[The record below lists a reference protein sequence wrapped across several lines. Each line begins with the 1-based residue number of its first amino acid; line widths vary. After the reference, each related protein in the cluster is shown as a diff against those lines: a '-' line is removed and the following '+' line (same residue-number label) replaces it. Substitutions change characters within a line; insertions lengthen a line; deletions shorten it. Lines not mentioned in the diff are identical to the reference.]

1 MSKFEFS
8 KYNKIWDSNEG
19 RQIVEQIL
27 LNPDLIRANHTFW
40 QTKFRIDP
48 QITPTNQE
56 GEAVFISKMRELES
70 GFLMDMRAPLG
81 DSVPEDKKGIKY
93 YSGVIPEF
101 ISKGTVEKA
110 TERDYKNRL
119 FEQFGDA
126 TLLAQYAIDVLQP
139 KIDSANQ
146 TLSYMSAQL
155 LSTGKINYN
164 QGVGLQGNV
173 LKAEVPEEN
182 FIKAGEKVW
191 SDPSAKILDQ
201 IRKIYADFQDK
212 HGINVAM
219 QLEIPRA
226 MWLEY
231 FLKNEQVIEWVRYTN
246 AINNVA
252 LPETLALT
260 EDMASAA
267 LAKFEGLPQIVIV
280 EEKQKDVYNGI
291 VNGWKENVA
300 VLRPVGY
307 AGYIRHTTTEDVRL
321 FSQYGNSVN
330 TYSFASALNGLATVA
345 NSVIVNG
352 NFKEWHT
359 HLILPAVPSLDE
371 FLYHVIIDTANAD
384 E

>member
-1 MSKFEFS
+1 MKFEFS
-8 KYNKIWDSNEG
+8 KYNKIWDSAEG
-19 RQIVEQIL
+19 RQIVETVLQ
-27 LNPDLIRANHTFW
+27 NPDLIRANHTFW
-40 QTKFRIDP
+40 AEKFRIDP

-56 GEAVFISKMRELES
+56 GEAVFISKMRELDS

-81 DSVPEDKKGIKY
+81 DSVPEDKRGQKY

-110 TERDYKNRL
+110 TERDYKKRL

-126 TLLAQYAIDVLQP
+126 SLIAQYAVEVLQP

-155 LSTGKINYN
+155 LSTGKIIYN
-164 QGVGLQGNV
+164 QGAGLQGNV
-173 LKAEVPEEN
+173 LKAEIPAEN
-182 FIKAGEKVW
+182 FITAGAKVW
-191 SDPSAKILDQ
+191 SDPSARILDQ
-201 IRKIYADFQDK
+201 IRQIYQDALEK
-212 HGINVAM
+212 WGVNFTM
-219 QLEIPRA
+219 QLEIPRNI
-226 MWLEY
+226 WIEY
-231 FLKNEQVIEWVRYTN
+231 FLKNEQVKEWVRYYN
-246 AINNVA
+246 SLNNVL
-252 LPETLALT
+252 LPEQLVLT
-260 EDMASAA
+260 ESMVRDA

-291 VNGWKENVA
+291 VNGWKENIA

-321 FSQYGNSVN
+321 FSEYGNGVN
-330 TYSFASALNGLATVA
+330 TYSFASAMNGLATVA

-371 FLYHVIIDTANAD
+371 FLYHIIIDTNAAD